1 MISRKIAALAALA
14 LALAVPAAMADG
26 RGDDDRDHDR
36 DRGHHHGHPPPVVN
50 TVPEPGSL
58 ALVLLAGAI
67 GGLSA
72 ARRRAMASQ
81 T

>member
-14 LALAVPAAMADG
+14 LALAAPVAFAGKDKH
-26 RGDDDRDHDR
+26 DDKD
-36 DRGHHHGHPPPVVN
+36 HGHGCGRHGQPACN
-50 TVPEPGSL
+50 VPEPGSL

-67 GGLSA
+67 GGISA